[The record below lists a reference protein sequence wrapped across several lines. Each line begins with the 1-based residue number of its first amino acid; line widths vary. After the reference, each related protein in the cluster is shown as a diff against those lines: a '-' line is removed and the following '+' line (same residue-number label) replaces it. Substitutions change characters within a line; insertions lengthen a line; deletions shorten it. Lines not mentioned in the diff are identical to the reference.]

1 MCVCTLSM
9 SVWVLTYELN
19 WHWWVVES
27 APCEACLLWL
37 SLKTLSV
44 YPNWNFGAEISQRVA
59 QTSLLSTLTILFWSL
74 RTCLFLL
81 QHERDPGTRVRP
93 QKERAVG
100 PSCRNIDIVE
110 KEIRAMLSAKQCHHH
125 LDFPKTEKVK
135 FEMECFFVF
144 FRKEQR
150 KTSLKKRRRY
160 FIDRSNMFRLVDFT

>member
-1 MCVCTLSM
+1 M
-9 SVWVLTYELN
+9 
-19 WHWWVVES
+19 
-27 APCEACLLWL
+27 
-37 SLKTLSV
+37 
-44 YPNWNFGAEISQRVA
+44 
-59 QTSLLSTLTILFWSL
+59 
-74 RTCLFLL
+74 FLL

-144 FRKEQR
+144 LEKNKER
-150 KTSLKKRRRY
+150 P
-160 FIDRSNMFRLVDFT
+160 V